1 MQTHNI
7 LALIGLN
14 MMTIRMTAIRMTAIN
29 MTTIRM
35 MTHGWGVKIILSP
48 HQPSRNQ
55 AAQANW
61 SKGLFF
67 CTIASATAI

>member
-14 MMTIRMTAIRMTAIN
+14 MMTIRMTAIRMT
-29 MTTIRM
+29 TIRM
-35 MTHGWGVKIILSP
+35 MTHGWAVKITLSP

>member
-14 MMTIRMTAIRMTAIN
+14 MMTIRMTAIRMTAI
-29 MTTIRM
+29 RM
-35 MTHGWGVKIILSP
+35 MTPGWAVQTTLSP
-48 HQPSRNQ
+48 NQPSRNQ
-55 AAQANW
+55 AAQANR

>member
-14 MMTIRMTAIRMTAIN
+14 MMTIRMTAIN

-35 MTHGWGVKIILSP
+35 MTHGWAMKITLSP

>member
-14 MMTIRMTAIRMTAIN
+14 MMTIRMTAIRM
-29 MTTIRM
+29 MTP
-35 MTHGWGVKIILSP
+35 GWAVKTTLSP
-48 HQPSRNQ
+48 NQPSRNQ
-55 AAQANW
+55 AAQANR